1 MKKAIIL
8 TSVLFAVILIGSQNS
23 FAQQGPCML
32 GVGNCSQSGGSTATS
47 TTDIYFNSN
56 GSYYGRVTA
65 YNGVFYKI
73 DAGNTTIKTFKDSC
87 KANDSNGVGGYICTF
102 AQFNNDGQHI
112 YSGYGVFYQNG
123 VVYLKWTNENVGGT
137 WRQIQTEWSA
147 FRPTK

>member
-8 TSVLFAVILIGSQNS
+8 TTVLFAVIFITSQNS
-23 FAQQGPCML
+23 FAQQGPCLL
-32 GVGNCSQSGGSTATS
+32 GVNCPPTGGNTASSTA
-47 TTDIYFNSN
+47 DIYFNSN

-73 DAGNTTIKTFKDSC
+73 DTAGGTTIKTFKDSC
-87 KANDSNGVGGYICTF
+87 RANDSNGVAGYVCTF
-102 AQFNNDGQHI
+102 AQFNNSGQHI

-123 VVYLKWTNENVGGT
+123 VVYLKWTNENVAGI
-137 WRQIQTEWSA
+137 WREIQTDWFA